1 MKWGDFVLRL
11 LVRRRDRETISGD
24 LLEEYREHVLPT
36 RGPWPARLWYA
47 RQILSFVSPMVWGL
61 AIGVV
66 LGTLQLVNTAVAP
79 LADDDA
85 GGMLFV
91 IAVVALLWTLVSVAA
106 SLPTRRFR
114 DALLAGMLAGL
125 ATMAVFDVTSIV
137 RVNFFLDQI
146 RYRDDWVNLVA
157 RFDASNAP
165 NLRAYANW
173 EYLRGTPMVLA
184 IGVVAGG
191 LCGAL
196 AGVINR
202 SIGSRGKGHEVR
214 LKPDTTF

>member
-36 RGPWPARLWYA
+36 RGSWSARLWYV
-47 RQILSFVSPMVWGL
+47 RQILSFVSPIAWGL
-61 AIGVV
+61 AVGVA
-66 LGTLQLVNTAVAP
+66 LGTLQLVTTARAP

-85 GGMLFV
+85 RGMMVMASV
-91 IAVVALLWTLVSVAA
+91 ILLLWTSISVAA
-106 SLPTRRFR
+106 SFPTRRFR
-114 DALLAGMLAGL
+114 DAVVAGMLAGL
-125 ATMAVFDVTSIV
+125 ATMAVFDATSIL
-137 RVNFFLDQI
+137 RVNVFLDQI

-173 EYLRGTPMVLA
+173 EYVRGTPFVLA
-184 IGVVAGG
+184 IGVVAGA

-202 SIGSRGKGHEVR
+202 SIGSRGNRHEVR
-214 LKPDTTF
+214 LTTSA